1 MIRTILYPTDLGL
14 YSSYLLQHVATLAE
28 SYDARIVAVHAVEP
42 LGVFA
47 DAVLETYVPQD
58 MMSELKQTGL
68 QSVMEAIRLQVVDA
82 FEEEFI
88 DYQMD
93 SSRISD
99 VRVVRGN
106 ACDVILEE
114 AKRCRADLIVMGSHS
129 QRENYSPT
137 LGSVVSKVLQ
147 ISSVPVFMVPI
158 AEPQFRQQ
166 ELHQSKHA

>member
-28 SYDARIVAVHAVEP
+28 NYNAKIVAVHAVEP

-47 DAVLETYVPQD
+47 DAVLETYVPTD
-58 MMSELKQTGL
+58 MIGELKQYGL
-68 QSVMEAIRLQVVDA
+68 QSVMEAIREQVVEA

-88 DYQMD
+88 DYEMD
-93 SSRISD
+93 SSRIAD
-99 VRVVRGN
+99 VRVMRGSPS
-106 ACDVILEE
+106 DVILEE

-129 QRENYSPT
+129 QRESYTPV

-147 ISSVPVFMVPI
+147 ISPVPVFMVPI
-158 AEPQFRQQ
+158 AEPSLSFQGEYR
-166 ELHQSKHA
+166 KHA